1 MAVFASGGITAA
13 SLISVRH
20 AFLLGGG
27 QPAIEFDIV
36 EMESHSAD
44 LEVTDNPVETGVVV
58 SDHAFMKPRELEIRG
73 VVSDTPLRGYDPT
86 TGERKTDRF
95 YSSSKQTSRSASAW
109 EILRAL
115 QTSAEPFS
123 IQTGLEFYQSFVIAS
138 LSADQDASTEN
149 GLVFRMRLRE
159 VIRRSTQTVTYP
171 PRAAGKPHRQA
182 SKKAEGGE
190 KKTAA
195 VTDEQKAQTLAFQGM
210 PASVREGFQKNGVG
224 GAFSAGVK
232 LLTGQ

>member
-1 MAVFASGGITAA
+1 MSIASGGIVSA
-13 SLISVRH
+13 SLISLRH
-20 AFLLGGG
+20 ALILGGG
-27 QPAIEFDIV
+27 QPPIAFDIV
-36 EMESHSAD
+36 EMESHSAE
-44 LEVTDNPVETGVVV
+44 LQVTDNPVETGVVV

-73 VVSDTPLRGYDPT
+73 VVSDTPLHGYDPT
-86 TGERKTDRF
+86 TGALKADRF

-123 IQTGLEFYQSFVIAS
+123 IQTGLELYSSLVIVS
-138 LSADQDASTEN
+138 LGADQDASTEN

-159 VIRRSTQTVTYP
+159 VIRRSTKTVTYP

-190 KKTAA
+190 KKTDPVA
-195 VTDEQKAQTLAFQGM
+195 DQQKAKTLLKQALDSLTSDPTKALG
-210 PASVREGFQKNGVG
+210 ALGF
-224 GAFSAGVK
+224 
-232 LLTGQ
+232 